1 MKNSFAIDTGDERH
15 VVGHFVSGAVAGA
28 IAGGTLNY
36 NKYKNDELTKDQL
49 FNTTAKTT
57 VQAGIGTAAAISTAN
72 NMGKGNWLGVFASIG
87 IGVIGVYGTQKFY
100 DKLDSSYSKNEAIE
114 QKVEEEK

>member
-1 MKNSFAIDTGDERH
+1 MANKFIIDTGDERH
-15 VVGHFVSGAVAGA
+15 IVGHFVSGAVAGA

-36 NKYKNDELTKDQL
+36 NKYKSEDITKAQFL
-49 FNTTAKTT
+49 NTTAKTT

-87 IGVIGVYGTQKFY
+87 IGAIGVYGTEKFY
-100 DKLDSSYSKNEAIE
+100 DKLSSIYSQDKAIE
-114 QKVEEEK
+114 QKVEKEK